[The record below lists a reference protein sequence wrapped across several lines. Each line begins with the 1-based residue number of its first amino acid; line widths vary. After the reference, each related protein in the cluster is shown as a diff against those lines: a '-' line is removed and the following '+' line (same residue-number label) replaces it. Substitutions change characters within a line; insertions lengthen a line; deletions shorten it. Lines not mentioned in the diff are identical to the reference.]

1 MGLAQAGLW
10 CSIHK
15 IQFRDNMELIELT
28 EVIERFNKKVREVNK
43 SLGEFEHI
51 KRFCL
56 VTEEWTPLTRELEAV
71 EAIDANVPLKPL
83 KQLEPFFAYDTLIF
97 VILRLSNK

>member
-1 MGLAQAGLW
+1 
-10 CSIHK
+10 
-15 IQFRDNMELIELT
+15 
-28 EVIERFNKKVREVNK
+28 
-43 SLGEFEHI
+43 
-51 KRFCL
+51 

-83 KQLEPFFAYDTLIF
+83 KQLKPFFAYDTLIF